1 MDERRAR
8 ALDERMIRGGRRRGR
23 RRHRRDSCVSSVV
36 ARRGVVAVRAGGKP
50 RAPRVGLVRVAYA
63 FAQAQAAESPA
74 RELQRPLEERGE
86 AAGVEEIAH
95 LHGRHRAALERE
107 RDVGDVEKPDRADGD
122 AHAAAARD
130 ANLPSGGGRR
140 EGGGEEG
147 VGEERGG
154 RPGGGD
160 VSGFELGT
168 RRGRYLGPD
177 DRRARSATIRDA
189 PRRTGARAGAA
200 ASTATRGAGTPP
212 PRTRRATRRPPSR
225 PPAIPRAPKSLVEK
239 ENLGRREQNAS
250 RVASSI
256 LVRERRCDRE
266 RLMRSGTLSFV
277 SPNVVGRRV
286 VFRRNL

>member
-1 MDERRAR
+1 MFIRRRLLIFPGAPMDERRPR
-8 ALDERMIRGGRRRGR
+8 ALDERMIRGGRGRGR
-23 RRHRRDSCVSSVV
+23 RRHRRDSCVTSVV

-140 EGGGEEG
+140 EGGKRASVKSGE
-147 VGEERGG
+147 GG
-154 RPGGGD
+154 RGVAMSADSNSAPAEGD
-160 VSGFELGT
+160 IWDPT
-168 RRGRYLGPD
+168 IDARDPR
-177 DRRARSATIRDA
+177 RSATHREGQERGQEQPRAQPHEERERHRRERGERRDA
-189 PRRTGARAGAA
+189 RHRARPR
-200 ASTATRGAGTPP
+200 S
-212 PRTRRATRRPPSR
+212 
-225 PPAIPRAPKSLVEK
+225 RAP
-239 ENLGRREQNAS
+239 RS
-250 RVASSI
+250 RW
-256 LVRERRCDRE
+256 
-266 RLMRSGTLSFV
+266 
-277 SPNVVGRRV
+277 
-286 VFRRNL
+286 